1 MPSQFFGLMIG
12 YSGLTASQAAEHV
25 TANNISNVN
34 TTGYSKQVLTQ
45 EASEALRTY
54 STYGMAG
61 AGVTAKSIDQLRDT
75 YVDLKY
81 WANQTSLGEYTVK
94 KTYMSEFE
102 NYFTD
107 SSTVPGFNTIYTTN
121 FYNALSDLAK
131 DPGSTT
137 TRTAFTGDAQTLTEY
152 FNSMSTDLEKMQ
164 TTVNSEVKDTVDQ
177 INSIASRIATLD
189 QQINVIEIKGVTA
202 NELRDKRANLI
213 DELSQLVD
221 VQTTESDIYNASDP
235 DNPTGAKRFTV
246 TISGGCQLVNGYD
259 YNTLECVSR
268 TGNVN
273 QSDIDGL
280 YDIYWTSTGNK
291 YSPMADSM
299 SGKLKGLLE
308 LRDGNN
314 KEYFHG
320 TALSTATDT
329 ATSGTTITMQVSDSY
344 LKDINK
350 MTIPSSGT
358 ISISGVDYQYSG
370 WSFDS
375 STSQYTFSNLSYTD
389 NDGNKQT
396 ALVNA
401 VKPGDTVKIGESI
414 DYQGIPYYQSQ
425 MNEWVRSFSNA
436 FNSIESTGYDLN
448 GDSMAGISFFQMTD
462 VSGTAHNFTDAAST
476 VTSSDMTYNQ
486 LTAKNFTLNATIAA
500 DPAKM
505 STTANTESATNTDAN
520 DIVTALEDLKSDKTK
535 ISFRGC
541 SSSEFLQCL
550 LSDIALNAES
560 ANTFT
565 TNYTNIQSALSNQRL
580 SVSGVDDDEEAL
592 DLVKFQHAYE
602 LNSKVIQ
609 TMTEIYDRL
618 ILNTGV

>member
-12 YSGLTASQAAEHV
+12 YSGLTASQASENV

-34 TTGYSKQVLTQ
+34 TKGYSKQQLTQ
-45 EASEALRTY
+45 EASAALRTY
-54 STYGMAG
+54 TTYGMAG

-81 WANQTSLGEYTVK
+81 WANQSSLGEYTVK

-102 NYFTD
+102 NYYTD
-107 SSTVPGFNTIYTTN
+107 STTVPGFNTIYTTN
-121 FYNALSDLAK
+121 FYNALSNLSK

-137 TRTAFTGDAQTLTEY
+137 TRTAFTGTAKTLSEY
-152 FNSMSTDLEKMQ
+152 FNSMATDLENMQ
-164 TTVNSEVKDTVDQ
+164 STVNSEVKDTADQ
-177 INSIASRIATLD
+177 INSIASQISSLNK
-189 QQINVIEIKGVTA
+189 QINVIEMKGVTA

-213 DELSQLVD
+213 DDLSQLVD
-221 VQTTESDIYNASDP
+221 VETSEQDVYNADDP
-235 DNPTGAKRFTV
+235 EHPTGAKIFKV
-246 TISGGCQLVNGYD
+246 TISGGCSLVDGYD
-259 YNTLECVSR
+259 YNTLSCKSR
-268 TGNVN
+268 EGKVN

-280 YDIYWTSTGNK
+280 YDMYWTSTGNE
-291 YSPMADSM
+291 YSPMAATM

-314 KEYFHG
+314 KEYFNG
-320 TALSTATDT
+320 TAASAASAGAASITVSVTAD
-329 ATSGTTITMQVSDSY
+329 Y
-344 LKDINK
+344 LKDIKK
-350 MTIPSSGT
+350 MTIPDAGT
-358 ISISGVDYQYSG
+358 INIGGMDYQYSG
-370 WSFDS
+370 WSYDS
-375 STSQYTFSNLSYTD
+375 TKAEYTFNKLSYV
-389 NDGNKQT
+389 NSEGNTKNGL
-396 ALVNA
+396 ANAVNA
-401 VKPGDTVKIGESI
+401 GDTVKIGDSI
-414 DYQGIPYYQSQ
+414 DYQGIPYYQEQ
-425 MNEWVRSFSNA
+425 MNEWVRSFSSA

-448 GDSMAGISFFQMTD
+448 GDSMSGISFFQMKD
-462 VSGTAHNFTDAAST
+462 VSGVAHNFADA
-476 VTSSDMTYNQ
+476 SSVISSGDETYNQ
-486 LTAKNFTLNATIAA
+486 LTAKNIVLNSTIAA
-500 DPAKM
+500 DPSKM
-505 STTANTESATNTDAN
+505 ATTANTESATNTDSN
-520 DIVTALEDLKSDKTK
+520 DIVTALEALKTDKTK

-565 TNYTNIQSALSNQRL
+565 TNFTNIQGALKNQRL